1 MAVALVLVG
10 VLLAAAGL
18 MLWSVPLALLW
29 LGLCCIAAGLFVPGE
44 VLRAPADRP
53 ASPAAR

>member
-1 MAVALVLVG
+1 MSVALVLVG

-18 MLWSVPLALLW
+18 MLWWPPAALLW
-29 LGLCCIAAGLFVPGE
+29 VGGCSIAAGLFVPSE

-53 ASPAAR
+53 APPASR